1 MIGLYERLLE
11 TCGSE
16 NQRNRVHILLE
27 NRMTPEEL
35 VALRAHYVSSGE
47 PGRAELAARRA
58 LGKGARLLPHRSAPP
73 ETVDSR
79 LSRATIEH
87 TQSWIG
93 RLYGL
98 FLHAGDP
105 APVACT
111 RRHLRH
117 DVVVFSDGGPR
128 ERKTLLL
135 CFSGNAHRMMLP
147 MPVFLQNLRP
157 PDVDVV
163 WLRTQRGQGYRTGI
177 RGISDSL
184 ATSIEG
190 LRILL
195 KPEVYRRLA
204 VMGTS
209 GGGLPAIMTGLQLGA
224 DAVLSVGGNNPHDER
239 WSAHGDGTGVPERL
253 RQLSEPLARRPDI
266 CLVHGANHGNDAVSA
281 AAVAAILPR
290 TRTVSVRGADHNA
303 LVPLLQRRRL
313 RALFESTIV
322 A

>member
-1 MIGLYERLLE
+1 MIDLYERLME
-11 TCGSE
+11 TCGTE

-27 NRMTPEEL
+27 NRMMPEEL
-35 VALRAHYVSSGE
+35 VALRAHYVGRAE
-47 PGRAELAARRA
+47 PGRAELVARRV
-58 LGKGARLLPHRSAPP
+58 LGKSAQLLPHPSASP

-79 LSRATIEH
+79 LPRATIEH

-98 FLHAGDP
+98 FLHAGSP
-105 APVACT
+105 SPVSCT
-111 RRHLRH
+111 RRQLRR

-135 CFSGNAHRMMLP
+135 CFSGNAHRMMMP
-147 MPVFLQNLRP
+147 MPVFLQSLRP

-177 RGISDSL
+177 RGIAGSL
-184 ATSIEG
+184 ASSIEG

-195 KPEVYRRLA
+195 QPETYRKLA

-209 GGGLPAIMTGLQLGA
+209 GGGLPAIVTGLQLGA

-239 WSAHGDGTGVPERL
+239 WTAQDEGTGIAERL
-253 RQLSEPLARRPDI
+253 RQLSERPVRRPDLY
-266 CLVHGANHGNDAVSA
+266 LVHGSNHDRDAESA
-281 AAVAAILPR
+281 AAVVAILPW
-290 TRTVSVRGADHNA
+290 TRTVSVPGADHNA
-303 LVPLLQRRRL
+303 LIPLLQRRRL
-313 RALFESTIV
+313 HALFESTIV